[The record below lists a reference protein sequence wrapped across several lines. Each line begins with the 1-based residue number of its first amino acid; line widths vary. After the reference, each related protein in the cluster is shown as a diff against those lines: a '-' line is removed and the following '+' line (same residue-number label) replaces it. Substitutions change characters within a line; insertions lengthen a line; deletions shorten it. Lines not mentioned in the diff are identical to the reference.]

1 MGKSSSKI
9 SFSPSCKLC
18 EDRKASKPE
27 PSIWSCKECWILM
40 CDSCKQNIHPEMMH
54 PETHTVREIGK
65 EDDDSAVISSVVN
78 TYKTKSK
85 NIMKVLC
92 SNDDIIYY
100 RHFNSEKS
108 ENRVVKS
115 KISKSMKILQKV
127 DIEII
132 DIALSSTDDLL
143 FSSLQSPSELKTFAK
158 SGETKTLLDVSP
170 MAIFCIHV
178 NREDEQILVLVEQSE
193 PYNQTIAV
201 FGTDHEK
208 KVTIDNKSKIFNKI
222 RRIVCDS
229 RNQMYAIDEKADKDG
244 NRRVVSFDMEGNII
258 FSYDGCERIKTD
270 LFAPTDIVVTAD
282 DNIIIAD
289 MFSNALHVLN
299 TNGELI
305 ALQNTM
311 EYGIEMPESLSIDK
325 AGYLLIG
332 CDTFEK
338 RKDPFANIY
347 RVKTSE
353 NYL

>member
-1 MGKSSSKI
+1 ME
-9 SFSPSCKLC
+9 LQ
-18 EDRKASKPE
+18 
-27 PSIWSCKECWILM
+27 ECWILM

-108 ENRVVKS
+108 ENRVVKT

-143 FSSLQSPSELKTFAK
+143 FSTLQSPSELKTFAK
-158 SGETKTLLDVSP
+158 SGEIKTLLDVSP
-170 MAIFCIHV
+170 MTIFCIHV
-178 NREDEQILVLVEQSE
+178 NGEDEQILVLVEQSE

-201 FGTDHEK
+201 FGTDHERK
-208 KVTIDNKSKIFNKI
+208 
-222 RRIVCDS
+222 
-229 RNQMYAIDEKADKDG
+229 NQLYAIDEKDKDG

-282 DNIIIAD
+282 DNIIITD

-338 RKDPFANIY
+338 RKNPFANIY